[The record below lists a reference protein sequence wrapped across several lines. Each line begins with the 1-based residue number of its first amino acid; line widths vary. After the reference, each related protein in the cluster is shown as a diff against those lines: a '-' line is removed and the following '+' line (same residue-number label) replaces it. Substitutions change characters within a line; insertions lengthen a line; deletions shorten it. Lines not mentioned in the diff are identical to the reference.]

1 MEENI
6 TFIAKFLLLL
16 SPFYIGEAVTQG
28 SRINEQKISLQQYVT
43 SSKYHYYLMNKKN
56 SKDFLVVHLTESVQI
71 FQLNSLNA
79 VVSVNSSSLNI
90 SSGSH
95 IRS

>member
-1 MEENI
+1 MEENV

-28 SRINEQKISLQQYVT
+28 SHINEHKISLQQYVT
-43 SSKYHYYLMNKKN
+43 SSKNHYYLMDKED

-71 FQLNSLNA
+71 FLLNSLNA

-90 SSGSH
+90 SSDSH

>member
-1 MEENI
+1 M
-6 TFIAKFLLLL
+6 
-16 SPFYIGEAVTQG
+16 TQG
-28 SRINEQKISLQQYVT
+28 SCINEQTISLQQYVT
-43 SSKYHYYLMNKKN
+43 SSKYHYYLMNKN
-56 SKDFLVVHLTESVQI
+56 SKDFLVVHLTELVQI

>member
-16 SPFYIGEAVTQG
+16 SPFYIEEAVTQG
-28 SRINEQKISLQQYVT
+28 LHVNKRKISLQQYVT
-43 SSKYHYYLMNKKN
+43 LGKYHYYLMGRKN

-79 VVSVNSSSLNI
+79 VVSVNGSSLNI
-90 SSGSH
+90 SFGNHIGS
-95 IRS
+95 

>member
-1 MEENI
+1 M
-6 TFIAKFLLLL
+6 
-16 SPFYIGEAVTQG
+16 TQG
-28 SRINEQKISLQQYVT
+28 SRINEHKISLQHYVT
-43 SSKYHYYLMNKKN
+43 SGKYYYYLMGKKD